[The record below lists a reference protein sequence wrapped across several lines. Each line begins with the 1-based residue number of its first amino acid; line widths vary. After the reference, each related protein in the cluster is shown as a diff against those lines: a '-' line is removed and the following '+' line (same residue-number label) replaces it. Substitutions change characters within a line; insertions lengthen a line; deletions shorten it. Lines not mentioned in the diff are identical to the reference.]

1 MGKFEKNFSLKMLT
15 VPYFQKEIFGKKKHF
30 FMKKIFV
37 NLKEKVLFSE
47 GFIVRERVFFFFFFF
62 FLTKC
67 HF

>member
-15 VPYFQKEIFGKKKHF
+15 LLYFQKENFGKKKHF

-47 GFIVRERVFFFFFFF
+47 GFIVRKEFFFFFF